1 MKTLKLYGAGI
12 VVLWLLWLASEVW
25 VLLHHLLPHGL
36 PAWVKPLALA
46 LPPALLLAY
55 VALRVV
61 ATRRLLATRV
71 SYAVIPTESFDPSA
85 EDVATF
91 GRALRGMRRIVL
103 NWLDWNAAAF
113 RILYVQADAGTLG
126 VLWQVPRRSVSAM
139 VAAANALGPE
149 VEIRPAESVDVFLPA
164 LQALRKPCPKGV
176 HELRLELRLA
186 RPGYFPL
193 KAVSLDPHPTQ
204 VFAAAFSMLQE
215 DLQEDLIV
223 DWSFLPVPGWRLY
236 RLRSKLLKQ
245 AEQDE
250 THGLLR
256 FLRREAAEA
265 HAPTGRGTPAVS
277 VERAAE
283 RKGLQEKVGQ
293 GEPLFHFQ
301 LLVSARSRD
310 RRRAKAIVNAVLA
323 ALEQW
328 GEQNRLRVIGRSVLA
343 SVFLGSNMPWRRRW
357 FDLRLRTGLF
367 RLFRPGRRRY
377 RNLVGAREMAAPFTP
392 PSKHAEAA

>member
-1 MKTLKLYGAGI
+1 MKAKA
-12 VVLWLLWLASEVW
+12 VVAIFAALALLLAYLQLTAW
-25 VLLHHLLPHGL
+25 LHHALPHGL
-36 PAWVKPLALA
+36 PGWVKPLTLA
-46 LPPALLLAY
+46 LLAPLLLAY

-61 ATRRLLATRV
+61 ATRRLLQSRV
-71 SYAVIPTESFDPSA
+71 SYAVIPTESFDPSPD
-85 EDVATF
+85 DVATF
-91 GRALRGMRRIVL
+91 GRALRGMRKIVL

-113 RILYVQADAGTLG
+113 RILYVQAGAGTLG
-126 VLWQVPRRSVSAM
+126 VLWEVPRRSVSAM

-164 LQALRKPCPKGV
+164 LQTLHKPCPKGV
-176 HELRLELRLA
+176 NELRLELRLA
-186 RPGYFPL
+186 RPGCFPL
-193 KAVSLDPHPTQ
+193 KAVALDPHPTQ

-215 DLQEDLIV
+215 DLAEDLIV

-236 RLRSKLLKQ
+236 RLRAKLLKA
-245 AEQDE
+245 AEKDE

-265 HAPTGRGTPAVS
+265 RAPQGRGTPAVS
-277 VERAAE
+277 VERSAE

-310 RRRAKAIVNAVLA
+310 RRRARAIVNAALA

-343 SVFLGSNMPWRRRW
+343 SIFLGSNMPHRRW
-357 FDLRLRTGLF
+357 YFDLRLRTGLF
-367 RLFRPGRRRY
+367 RLFRPSRRKS